1 MEHMIQLSKEEII
14 MGFVASCIES
24 VADRLGKDYT
34 EIYDRMKAVGQIEKY
49 IIPHYD
55 VIHTESRENVTN
67 DMIETLKRWEEAK

>member
-1 MEHMIQLSKEEII
+1 MEHLIQLSKDEII

-34 EIYDRMKAVGQIEKY
+34 EIYDRMKAVGLIEKY